1 MYNHPKSARYFSM
14 ATAILLI
21 SVVPV
26 SVSAQKIN
34 QNSAFLDIGLK
45 PLDNNQLSHIR
56 GGFDMPGV
64 TINFAFSQTEYLGQ
78 SIVQSILVPVTTL
91 TSGLIKPVPI
101 SIVTDAAANIPTPG
115 AAAPTVTQQSATPT
129 LQMIPST
136 TQNISQPVISEK
148 NTPTVIVQTVA
159 NQGNTDFLTQL
170 GSGGLTNIITNQ
182 ANGQLIQE
190 VSTVDIGITGLSM
203 AILQGQS
210 TAFVQNSL
218 TDPR

>member
-1 MYNHPKSARYFSM
+1 
-14 ATAILLI
+14 
-21 SVVPV
+21 
-26 SVSAQKIN
+26 
-34 QNSAFLDIGLK
+34 
-45 PLDNNQLSHIR
+45 
-56 GGFDMPGV
+56 MPGV

-91 TSGLIKPVPI
+91 TSGLIKPVSI

-129 LQMIPST
+129 LKTISST

-190 VSTVDIGITGLSM
+190 VSTVNIGITGLSM